1 MSSTGSTSA
10 ARLRHCGLESA
21 RLWKRGRRGEHVHAG
36 RRPPWALRAWAPWW
50 CTLRACALWWAPRA
64 YAPWWSLRGMGAV
77 VGTIGSSAPWR
88 ALTLRNSMRTPW
100 RSRRRAD
107 SCAADEPPN
116 TAPDGR
122 GLAPPIT
129 APPITAPPSPVGL
142 GFASSAVLSASGLV
156 RGFAAPPSAVLSATR
171 RSSSFPFSLAFQL
184 AAAAPD
190 EGRTQ
195 S

>member
-1 MSSTGSTSA
+1 
-10 ARLRHCGLESA
+10 
-21 RLWKRGRRGEHVHAG
+21 
-36 RRPPWALRAWAPWW
+36 
-50 CTLRACALWWAPRA
+50 
-64 YAPWWSLRGMGAV
+64 
-77 VGTIGSSAPWR
+77 
-88 ALTLRNSMRTPW
+88 MRTPC

-129 APPITAPPSPVGL
+129 TPSPPVDL
-142 GFASSAVLSASGLV
+142 IFASSAVLSTFGLV
-156 RGFAAPPSAVLSATR
+156 KSFVVPPSAVLSAFARSSVRRSSR
-171 RSSSFPFSLAFQL
+171 RSSSFTFSLAFQL

-195 S
+195 R